1 VAGPDKGSV
10 VVVLGAA
17 HHAPSA
23 YDAICQRL
31 HTASLR
37 TIVIGPDPR
46 LTAKS
51 VVGILDALDV
61 RWALLVGD
69 RIGGELAWELAAT
82 RLDRFIGLVVIDR
95 GHPRVADLTG
105 VIRDEH
111 CPPVEM
117 NTTALVSTPAAR
129 AVAKASQRY
138 VYGDFP
144 AGRSA
149 RQAQRAGVHRAAGR
163 RDRDAHQHLVT
174 ATAVGARS
182 VSTPGAAPGCRE
194 QEVDESLAVGCGSWL
209 ASPGAHWPR

>member
-1 VAGPDKGSV
+1 MPSTTVTVDGFGVPVGVAGPEKGSV
-10 VVVLGAA
+10 VVMLGAA
-17 HHAPSA
+17 QHSPAA
-23 YDAICQRL
+23 YDAVCQRL

-37 TIVIGPDPR
+37 TIVVSPDPR

-61 RWALLVGD
+61 KWALVVGD

-117 NTTALVSTPAAR
+117 NTTALVSTAASR

-138 VYGDFP
+138 VYGDY
-144 AGRSA
+144 RL
-149 RQAQRAGVHRAAGR
+149 VEMLGR
-163 RDRDAHQHLVT
+163 RNAAEST
-174 ATAVGARS
+174 AQL
-182 VSTPGAAPGCRE
+182 AAEIVLRT
-194 QEVDESLAVGCGSWL
+194 SSW
-209 ASPGAHWPR
+209 